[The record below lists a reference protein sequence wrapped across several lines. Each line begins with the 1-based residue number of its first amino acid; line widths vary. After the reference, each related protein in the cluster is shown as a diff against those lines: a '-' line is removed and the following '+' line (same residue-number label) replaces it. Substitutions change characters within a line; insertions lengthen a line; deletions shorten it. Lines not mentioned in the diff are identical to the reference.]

1 MTNETLISVFMQNA
15 ANYADDIIIKYK
27 KEKGG
32 AYNDLTWRELSDRVT
47 ATAAGLIA
55 SGLVP
60 GDRLA
65 ILSANRIEWII
76 ADLATLL
83 AGGIDV
89 PIYHTSTAEQC
100 AYVIADSGCRFVVVE
115 DRGQLAKVV
124 EKRGELKK
132 LERIF
137 LIEGTPP
144 ERDPQVVSFSR
155 LYETGRDRIKSRP
168 GELEKRVGAVASG
181 DPATIVYTSGTTGPP
196 KGCVLSHRNAVFVL
210 NSIKEIIHIDGRS
223 NLSLMILPIS
233 HFYPRVSGYY
243 FNIYNNIPF
252 AIAESLDTLGAN
264 MIEVRPTYFTSV
276 PRIFEKVY
284 GRITAAASQ
293 GSALKR
299 FLFSWAV
306 SVGRR
311 RSRILNAHGSLPAP
325 LRIQYAVAD
334 ALVFKKIRAAL
345 GGRLTFALSAGA
357 PLSAEVGE
365 FIHSVGIQVLE
376 FYGLTET
383 VGGTMT
389 TFDACKYGTVG
400 RSMPG
405 FEVKI
410 APDGE
415 ILMRGNNFLGYHNKP
430 DLTAET
436 IRDGWCYTG
445 DIGNWDRDGYLVI
458 TDRKK
463 DLIITSGGK
472 NISPAN
478 IENLLKQIPLVSLP
492 MVYGDNRNYLTAV
505 ITIDKGETELYAQRH
520 GIPYASFEELTARP
534 EIMEVVSNG
543 VDRVNGALA
552 KFETIKKFV
561 ILPREFSQEEGEI
574 TPTLKVKRRVIAER
588 YRDLIESLYE

>member
-1 MTNETLISVFMQNA
+1 MTHNTLSSVFTRNA
-15 ANYADDIIIKYK
+15 EQLSADVIIKYK
-27 KEKGG
+27 KSKG
-32 AYNDLTWRELSDRVT
+32 APYSDLTWRELFGR
-47 ATAAGLIA
+47 AEAAAIGLIAAGLK
-55 SGLVP
+55 P

-83 AGGIDV
+83 AGGVDV

-100 AYVIADSGCRFVVVE
+100 AYVLSDSGSRFVVVE
-115 DRGQLAKVV
+115 DPGQLAKVV
-124 EKRGELKK
+124 EKRSELKK

-137 LIEGTPP
+137 IIEGAAPQKDAAVTP
-144 ERDPQVVSFSR
+144 FAR
-155 LYETGRDRIKSRP
+155 LEETGRAQKKALGDQLTKRIQ
-168 GELEKRVGAVASG
+168 AVKPD

-196 KGCVLSHRNAVFVL
+196 KGCVLSHRNAIFVL
-210 NSIKEIIHIDGRS
+210 DSIKDIIHIDGRS

-243 FNIYNNIPF
+243 YNLFNNIPF
-252 AIAESLDTLGAN
+252 AIAESLDTLAAN
-264 MIEVRPTYFTSV
+264 MLEVHPTYFTSV

-284 GRITAAASQ
+284 ARITASASA
-293 GSALKR
+293 GSAVKR
-299 FLFSWAV
+299 LLFRWAV

-311 RSRILNAHGSLPAP
+311 RSRLLNGHKPLPMT
-325 LRIQYAVAD
+325 LRLTFAVAD

-415 ILMRGNNFLGYHNKP
+415 ILIRGNNFLGYHNRP
-430 DLTAET
+430 DLTAQT
-436 IRDGWCYTG
+436 IKEGWCYTG
-445 DIGNWDRDGYLVI
+445 DIGKWDEDGYLVI

-492 MVYGDNRNYLTAV
+492 MVYGDNKNYLTAIV
-505 ITIDKGETELYAQRH
+505 TLDRGETELYARQH
-520 GIPYASFEELTARP
+520 GISFSSFEELTKHP
-534 EIMEVVSNG
+534 KIMEVITG
-543 VDRVNGALA
+543 GIDTVNGKLA
-552 KFETIKKFV
+552 KFETIKKFA

-574 TPTLKVKRRVIAER
+574 TPTLKVKRRVITDR
-588 YRDLIESLYE
+588 YRELLESLYV